1 MNAIHTRT
9 ALGAALM
16 VNLVIA
22 LNGSSAQS
30 GEPRSASEGA
40 YTTAQIKRGA
50 ALYAQKCETCHG
62 QKLIGGEAP
71 PLAGADFMANWTAYS
86 VGDLF
91 EKLRNTMPANDPRSL
106 NNQEYADIIALI
118 LSANQFPSG
127 SSELPGTPERLKQ
140 IRFES
145 TK

>member
-16 VNLVIA
+16 INLVVA
-22 LNGSSAQS
+22 LNGSSAQA

-71 PLAGADFMANWTAYS
+71 PLAGANFMANWTAYS
-86 VGDLF
+86 
-91 EKLRNTMPANDPRSL
+91 
-106 NNQEYADIIALI
+106 IALI

-145 TK
+145 AK